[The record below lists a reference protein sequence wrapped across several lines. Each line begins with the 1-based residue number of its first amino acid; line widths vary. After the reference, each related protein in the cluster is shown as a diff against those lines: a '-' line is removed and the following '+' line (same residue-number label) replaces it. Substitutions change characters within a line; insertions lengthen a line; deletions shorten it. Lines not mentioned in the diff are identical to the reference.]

1 MRAHWRL
8 RRFWIYF
15 ISKINFHTLIF
26 FRVGFVCWSFIF
38 DFWLKRFRK
47 SLFISFINVLARM
60 IVRVLFWRIDWWCLL
75 FFSLLLYFYPSFFF
89 SFDSNLFL
97 QLPFFIFLL
106 YLNFLEFIFHCLTL
120 LFYFLKHSFL
130 FHFYLIKISLLSF
143 LQFLL
148 SFKKFLF

>member
-1 MRAHWRL
+1 MRAHRRL
-8 RRFWIYF
+8 RRFWI
-15 ISKINFHTLIF
+15 SKSNFHTLIF
-26 FRVGFVCWSFIF
+26 SRVGFLHWSFFF

-47 SLFISFINVLARM
+47 SLSTSFINILARM
-60 IVRVLFWRIDWWCLL
+60 IVRVLFWIINWWYLL

-89 SFDSNLFL
+89 SFDSNIFL
-97 QLPFFIFLL
+97 ELPFFIFLL

-130 FHFYLIKISLLSF
+130 FHFYLIEFSLLSF